1 MDLKNWISDWFEN
14 EPKEHTKFETAK
26 AILVLLG
33 CYFFF
38 FLFVVTVVSDAI
50 EKGIAI
56 PLVGYVLMFA
66 ALYCSFLIHAMS
78 DARVLLRLRYV
89 ALVLTLPAGLLFSLI
104 DDVGTTLAKLLV
116 SLIGFVLVA
125 ATLVGIA
132 GLLLFGIRQ
141 FF

>member
-26 AILVLLG
+26 ALLVLLS

-38 FLFVVTVVSDAI
+38 FLCVVIVVSDAI

-66 ALYCSFLIHAMS
+66 AL
-78 DARVLLRLRYV
+78 
-89 ALVLTLPAGLLFSLI
+89 
-104 DDVGTTLAKLLV
+104 
-116 SLIGFVLVA
+116 
-125 ATLVGIA
+125 
-132 GLLLFGIRQ
+132 
-141 FF
+141 